1 MQENFARNHSNG
13 FESTDADNNMSKTNQ
28 AFINKVIDIIYT
40 QMAQQNV
47 NPSDIATAL
56 CMCTKQLSRKINA
69 ITGENMSRYILQVRM
84 NRAKKLM
91 DSNEGYSIAEVAQ
104 RCGYEETSNFSRAFK
119 QVYGIT
125 PSQYNK
131 QP

>member
-1 MQENFARNHSNG
+1 
-13 FESTDADNNMSKTNQ
+13 
-28 AFINKVIDIIYT
+28 
-40 QMAQQNV
+40 MAQQNV
-47 NPSDIATAL
+47 NPSDIAAAL
-56 CMCTKQLSRKINA
+56 CMCTKQLSRKISA
-69 ITGENMSRYILQVRM
+69 ITGESMSRYILQVRM

-91 DSNEGYSIAEVAQ
+91 DSNDGYSIAEVAQ

-119 QVYGIT
+119 QIYGIT